1 MATSQ
6 RVQRI
11 LSEVR
16 ELTDEEKMELEAA
29 LLAKDAAAEQAWG
42 AEVDHRAARML
53 AGETGGLRRDELR
66 ALLAMSPTEKFGAG
80 AIDPA
85 ELAPLAA

>member
-29 LLAKDAAAEQAWG
+29 LLAEAAAAEQAWG
-42 AEVDHRAARML
+42 AEVDRRAARML
-53 AGETGGLRRDELR
+53 VGETGGLRRDELR
-66 ALLAMSPTEKFGAG
+66 ALLAMSPTEAR
-80 AIDPA
+80 ARLATRIDAMKP
-85 ELAPLAA
+85 PR

>member
-16 ELTDEEKMELEAA
+16 ELADEEKMELETE
-29 LLAKDAAAEQAWG
+29 LLAEDAVAEPAWG
-42 AEVDHRAARML
+42 AEVGRRAARVL
-53 AGETGGLRRDELR
+53 AGEASGLRRD
-66 ALLAMSPTEKFGAG
+66 
-80 AIDPA
+80 DPR
-85 ELAPLAA
+85 L

>member
-16 ELTDEEKMELEAA
+16 ELTDEEKIELEIE
-29 LLAKDAAAEQAWG
+29 LLAENATAEQAWG
-42 AEVDHRAARML
+42 AEVDRRALRVL
-53 AGETGGLRRDELR
+53 AGEASGLSRDEVR
-66 ALLAMSPTEKFGAG
+66 ALLAMSPTEACGR
-80 AIDPA
+80 
-85 ELAPLAA
+85 LATRTDAMRSSR